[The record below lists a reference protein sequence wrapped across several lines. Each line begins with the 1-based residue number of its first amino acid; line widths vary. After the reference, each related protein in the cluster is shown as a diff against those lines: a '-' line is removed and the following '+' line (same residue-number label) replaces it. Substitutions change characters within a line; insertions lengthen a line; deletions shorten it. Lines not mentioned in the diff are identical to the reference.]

1 MCNKPLVTVTFP
13 SSGLPGRGCLRAG
26 AAWRVSSCELRV
38 PHPPGCRQGCRLTG
52 EQLAGVGIVLLP
64 CPRGP
69 RAGGQGLVCAQRGRE
84 VLEGHGCAAYH
95 PELRAGWDSSL
106 RDALGCL
113 EEAPVGRIGVTSN
126 STDTS
131 QDAGLSGEGGQD
143 CTGPAI
149 LTPAGEP
156 GTPLAFPPIP
166 QMRKPRRSAK
176 RRLSQAS
183 LPTTCSPLCCQTPRP
198 PLPRAGCPLEGWWPI
213 SPSASPFPC

>member
-1 MCNKPLVTVTFP
+1 M
-13 SSGLPGRGCLRAG
+13 
-26 AAWRVSSCELRV
+26 
-38 PHPPGCRQGCRLTG
+38 
-52 EQLAGVGIVLLP
+52 
-64 CPRGP
+64 
-69 RAGGQGLVCAQRGRE
+69 
-84 VLEGHGCAAYH
+84 
-95 PELRAGWDSSL
+95 
-106 RDALGCL
+106 
-113 EEAPVGRIGVTSN
+113 GRIGVTSN

-166 QMRKPRRSAK
+166 QMRKPRRSAR